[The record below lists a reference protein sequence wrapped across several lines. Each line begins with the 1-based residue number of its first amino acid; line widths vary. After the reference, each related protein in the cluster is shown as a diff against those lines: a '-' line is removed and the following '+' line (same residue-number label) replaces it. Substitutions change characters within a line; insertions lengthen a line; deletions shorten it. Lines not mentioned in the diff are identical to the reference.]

1 MEFLFESPCWD
12 PRRTCVWFVN
22 VYQGELWTF
31 KGGAV
36 SLEQRFNGI
45 VSSVNLCRSG
55 ALLITTKNQ
64 IIAFDPEMDLLN
76 VLHEFEFEHSSIR
89 LNDCKV
95 ADNGNLV
102 YSYFMDK
109 KPRQFYGSVGVYS
122 KKEGALE
129 ILKNQFI
136 TPNGIVTDSKS
147 DIFWISDTGQS
158 KIYQFPYSAILSP
171 WLNFD
176 LTPSK
181 IISVPKDFGRPDGG
195 SLDADGCYWVALLD
209 FGMVGCWSSDGSL
222 LKLLP
227 LKTKYPT
234 MVSFWGETL
243 DLALVTKKVV
253 AKNLGSDLGVENFLP
268 LSRGKPANF
277 FEDMQ

>member
-1 MEFLFESPCWD
+1 
-12 PRRTCVWFVN
+12 VN
-22 VYQGELWTF
+22 VYQGELWSF

-36 SLEQRFNGI
+36 SLQHRFNGM

-64 IIAFDPEMDLLN
+64 IISFDPELDLIDI
-76 VLHEFEFEHSSIR
+76 LHEFEFEHSSIR

-95 ADNGNLV
+95 ADSGNLV
-102 YSYFMDK
+102 YSYFIDE
-109 KPRQFYGSVGVYS
+109 KPRPFYGSVGVYS

-147 DIFWISDTGQS
+147 NIFWISDTGQS
-158 KIYQFPYSAILSP
+158 KIYQFPYSVIASP
-171 WLNFD
+171 CPNVK
-176 LTPSK
+176 LTPK
-181 IISVPKDFGRPDGG
+181 KVISVPKDFGRPDGS
-195 SLDADGCYWVALLD
+195 SLDIDGSYWVALLD
-209 FGMVGCWSSDGSL
+209 SGMVGCWSSDGSL

-227 LKTKYPT
+227 LKTKHPT
-234 MVSFWGETL
+234 MVAFWGETL
-243 DLALVTKKVV
+243 DSALVTKKIV
-253 AKNLGSDLGVENFLP
+253 ATDMGSDLGIENFLP